1 MVDRMDRVNSE
12 VQAITSQFL
21 NSHRDQ
27 FLPNILTVTNAEVS
41 RDLQHAKIWISIIGK
56 HINKTD
62 LQNKLEHLR
71 RNLQSEINR
80 KLAFKFTPIVEFVL
94 DKSGEYAE
102 KIDQI
107 LKNLSR

>member
-80 KLAFKFTPIVEFVL
+80 KLAFKL
-94 DKSGEYAE
+94 RR
-102 KIDQI
+102 
-107 LKNLSR
+107 LLNLFWIKVVNTRKKLIRF